1 MSLRCV
7 IFDFDG
13 IILDTELPEFT
24 AWCEIYES
32 HGQTLGHDKW
42 SLAIGTRN
50 GFDPYAYLETLS
62 GAQVDRIATRELH
75 GKRSRELISALKL
88 LDGVE
93 ARLDEAQALGL
104 RIGMASSSD
113 RGWIDEHLDRFG
125 LTRRFDVIRCCSDSL
140 PAKPNPA
147 LYAAA
152 VRDLGCEPHE
162 AVAFEDSPNGIAA
175 AKAAGVY
182 CIAVPNEMTSVLDL
196 SAADLILPSLAEVS
210 LARLSSDW
218 DRLVDSERNIDRARE
233 A

>member
-50 GFDPYAYLETLS
+50 GFDPYAHLETLS
-62 GAQVDRIATRELH
+62 GAQIDRPATRALH
-75 GKRSRELISALKL
+75 SKRSRELISALEL

-93 ARLDEAQALGL
+93 TRLDEAKALGL

-113 RGWIDEHLDRFG
+113 RGWIEEHLGRFG
-125 LTRRFDVIRCCSDSL
+125 LTSRFDVIRCCSDGL

-147 LYAAA
+147 LYVAA
-152 VRDLGCEPHE
+152 VRDLGCEPRE
-162 AVAFEDSPNGIAA
+162 AAAFEDSPNGIAA

-196 SAADLILPSLAEVS
+196 SAADLIVPSLAEVS
-210 LARLSSDW
+210 LARISSGW
-218 DRLVDSERNIDRARE
+218 NRLVDSEGSLDRVGE